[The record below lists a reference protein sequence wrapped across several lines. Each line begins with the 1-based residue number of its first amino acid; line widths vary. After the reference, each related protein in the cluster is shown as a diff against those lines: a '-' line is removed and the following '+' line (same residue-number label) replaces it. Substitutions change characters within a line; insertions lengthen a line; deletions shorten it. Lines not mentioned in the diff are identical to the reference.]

1 MAENEN
7 SQEKTEQ
14 PSQKRLDDSKKK
26 GQVARSKE
34 FNVLLCL
41 LASAIL
47 MLMTGNALMS
57 NLIDSMT
64 QGLSL
69 RPEVTKNS
77 GYLAETVIS
86 IAKPA
91 FLGVIPLLTLS
102 IVAIFAGPILIGGWA
117 MSAENITPKFER
129 FDPIKGLGRLFSM
142 KSLVELGKS
151 VLKVVLIAG
160 VALAVVYSMLPDFIG
175 LVSGTP
181 RSSLGTLGELLLTA
195 FFALSAVLVLIA
207 AIDVPYQLWHH
218 KDQLMMTLQEVKD
231 EMKESDGRPE
241 VKSKRRQMQMDLS
254 DKRMMEAVP
263 TADVIITNPTH
274 YAVALRYEDGLS
286 NAPIVVAKGRDWI
299 ALKIREVAKANDVPI
314 FEAPPLAR
322 ALHGMAKINQEI
334 PADLYEAVAQVLAYI
349 YQLKKVTK
357 PQDKLKKPT
366 TFNVPDTYMES
377 EK

>member
-7 SQEKTEQ
+7 SQEKTEE
-14 PSQKRLDDSKKK
+14 PTQKRLDDSKKK

-41 LASAIL
+41 LVSAVL

-69 RPEVTKNS
+69 SPEVTKNP
-77 GYLAETVIS
+77 GHLAETVIS

-102 IVAIFAGPILIGGWA
+102 IVAIFAGPLIIGGWA
-117 MSAENITPKFER
+117 MSADNITPKFER

-151 VLKVVLIAG
+151 MLKVVLIAS
-160 VALAVVYSMLPDFIG
+160 VALVVVYSMLPDF
-175 LVSGTP
+175 V
-181 RSSLGTLGELLLTA
+181 GTLGELLLKA

-231 EMKESDGRPE
+231 EMKESEGRPE
-241 VKSKRRQMQMDLS
+241 VRSKRRQMQMELS

-274 YAVALRYEDGLS
+274 YAVALRYQDGLS
-286 NAPIVVAKGRDWI
+286 NAPIVVAKGQDWI

-322 ALHGMAKINQEI
+322 ALHGMAKLNQEI

-349 YQLKKVTK
+349 YQLKTITK
-357 PQDKLKKPT
+357 SKDKLKKPT
-366 TFNVPDTYMES
+366 TFNVPDTYMEN